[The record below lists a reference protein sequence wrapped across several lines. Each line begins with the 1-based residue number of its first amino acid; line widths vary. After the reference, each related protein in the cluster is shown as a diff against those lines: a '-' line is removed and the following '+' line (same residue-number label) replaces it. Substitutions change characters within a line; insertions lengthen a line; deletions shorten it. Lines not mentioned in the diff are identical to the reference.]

1 MALMPEVQFLVTDP
15 DLGAQPFT
23 VTRKTGAWQ
32 GGRLVIDPE
41 TGTQTIQAAGVI
53 VPPQPEEMDRFPEG
67 ERRKDLKA
75 VYTQTM
81 LHVSDGDSV
90 SDKITW
96 HGASYKI
103 VRVDRWDDWGFCVA
117 YAAKE

>member
-1 MALMPEVQFLVTDP
+1 MALMPEVQFLLTDP

-23 VTRKTGAWQ
+23 VTRKTGSWS

-41 TGTQTIQAAGVI
+41 TGTETIRAVGV
-53 VPPQPEEMDRFPEG
+53 VAPPQPEEMDRFPEG

-75 VYTQTM
+75 IYTQTM
-81 LHVSDGDSV
+81 LHVSDGEAV

-96 HGASYKI
+96 RGDSYKI
-103 VRVDRWDDWGFCVA
+103 VRVERWDDWGFCVA

>member
-15 DLGAQPFT
+15 DLGAQRFT
-23 VTRKTGAWQ
+23 ITRKTGVWQ
-32 GGRLVIDPE
+32 GGRLVVDPE
-41 TGTQTIQAAGVI
+41 TGTETIEAAGVI

-75 VYTQTM
+75 VYSQTM
-81 LHVSDGDSV
+81 MHVSDGEAV

-96 HGASYKI
+96 HGDSYKI
-103 VRVDRWDDWGFCVA
+103 IRVERWDDWGFCVA